1 MKKLYYEESGLHIVW
16 GIDDK
21 NELRLLHFSALPFH
35 EEDIHVESMDY
46 GFRFIE
52 MQLSGYDRPY
62 ERHGNKYIVTAP
74 GYRL

>member
-35 EEDIHVESMDY
+35 EEDIHVESMDFALLKCSFPAMTVPTN
-46 GFRFIE
+46 GMAINI
-52 MQLSGYDRPY
+52 L
-62 ERHGNKYIVTAP
+62 
-74 GYRL
+74 